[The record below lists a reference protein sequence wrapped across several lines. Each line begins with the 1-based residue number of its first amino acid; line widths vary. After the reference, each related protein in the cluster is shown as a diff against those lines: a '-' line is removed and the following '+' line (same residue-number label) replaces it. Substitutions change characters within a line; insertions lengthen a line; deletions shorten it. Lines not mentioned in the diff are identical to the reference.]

1 MLEKQSIRQELGY
14 ATDDF
19 IITNVAEISRSKNQ
33 IMLIKNLP
41 VLKNYIPTVKV
52 LLIGNDNYKTV
63 RKLVDNMGL
72 QSMVEFLGYRKDID
86 KLLAIS
92 NVGFSASSRE
102 GCAINIV
109 ESMASGLPIVCSNIR
124 GHRDIIINGKN
135 GFLFELNE
143 PQGMINSIIRLY
155 EDKKLREIISINNII
170 DIQRFS
176 IDEALEKMIDIYMHV
191 M

>member
-1 MLEKQSIRQELGY
+1 MRQELGY